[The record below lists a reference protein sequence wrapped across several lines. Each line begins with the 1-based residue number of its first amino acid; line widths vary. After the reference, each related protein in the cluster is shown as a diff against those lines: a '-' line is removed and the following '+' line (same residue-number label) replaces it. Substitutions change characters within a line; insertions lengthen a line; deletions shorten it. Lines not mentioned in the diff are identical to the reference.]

1 MGEDRLSR
9 PFPAINSFKWLHI
22 VVSYTAT
29 KLAYT
34 TKFMGVISVII
45 CISYLIAIITKCGL
59 W

>member
-1 MGEDRLSR
+1 MIR
-9 PFPAINSFKWLHI
+9 LHI

-29 KLAYT
+29 KLGYT
-34 TKFMGVISVII
+34 TKFVSVISVII